1 MAQPFL
7 LFCFLTPLFSRESA
21 NHIAEDQR
29 GEAMSIH
36 ATLAVSPE
44 VCYDDAEMI
53 KRKGENAVN
62 ELEQDVLRANE
73 DENALADLI
82 EANRS
87 FILRCASETVHRYI
101 TDSDDEWSIALLA
114 FSEAVRDYEDGK
126 GSFRGL
132 AAIVIRRR
140 VLDYLRSQSR
150 FDELAVTP
158 DAFDGSLDS
167 DTAGGMELAVQ
178 QRMGEEA
185 IEAADDTAQRARTEI
200 GAMQEILHEYG
211 FSFFDLA
218 DASPKADKT
227 KRSCGVAIRTLIA
240 SLVLMAKMRLAHLLP
255 IKELSAESGVVRKI
269 LERHRKYIIAGAEIL
284 DGDFP
289 ILAGYLSYV
298 KEA

>member
-1 MAQPFL
+1 M
-7 LFCFLTPLFSRESA
+7 SA
-21 NHIAEDQR
+21 R
-29 GEAMSIH
+29 V
-36 ATLAVSPE
+36 LAVFRE
-44 VCYDDAEMI
+44 TCYDTMN
-53 KRKGENAVN
+53 RYLQKGETVVN
-62 ELEQDVLRANE
+62 DLEQDVLKAKE

-87 FILRCASETVHRYI
+87 FILRCASEIVHHYV

-114 FSEAVRDYEDGK
+114 FSEAVRDYEGGK
-126 GSFRGL
+126 GSFRGF
-132 AAIVIRRR
+132 AAIVIKRR

-150 FDELAVTP
+150 FDELSVTP
-158 DAFDGSLDS
+158 DAFDGSLD
-167 DTAGGMELAVQ
+167 DDAAGGMELAVQ

-185 IEAADDTAQRARTEI
+185 VDAADDTAERAREEI
-200 GAMQEILHEYG
+200 AAMQAVLLAYG

-218 DASPKADKT
+218 DSSPKTEKT
-227 KRSCGVAIRTLIA
+227 KRSCGTAIRTLLA
-240 SLVLMAKMRLAHLLP
+240 AAVLLAKMRLARLLP

>member
-1 MAQPFL
+1 MGTNA
-7 LFCFLTPLFSRESA
+7 A
-21 NHIAEDQR
+21 
-29 GEAMSIH
+29 
-36 ATLAVSPE
+36 LAVFPE
-44 VCYDDAEMI
+44 NCYDTI
-53 KRKGENAVN
+53 KYSGHKGETAVN
-62 ELEQDVLRANE
+62 DLEQNVMQAKE

-87 FILRCASETVHRYI
+87 FILRCASETTHRYI

-114 FSEAVRDYEDGK
+114 FSEAVRDYEGDK
-126 GSFRGL
+126 GSFRGF
-132 AAIVIRRR
+132 AAIVIKRR
-140 VLDYLRSQSR
+140 VLDYLRAQSR

-158 DAFDGSLDS
+158 DAFDGSLDD

-185 IEAADDTAQRARTEI
+185 MDAADDTAERARAEI
-200 GAMQEILHEYG
+200 SAMQEILGEYG

-227 KRSCGVAIRTLIA
+227 RRSCGIAIRTLIA
-240 SLVLMAKMRLAHLLP
+240 SLVLMAKMRLARLLP

>member
-1 MAQPFL
+1 MGTNA
-7 LFCFLTPLFSRESA
+7 A
-21 NHIAEDQR
+21 
-29 GEAMSIH
+29 
-36 ATLAVSPE
+36 LAVFPE
-44 VCYDDAEMI
+44 NCYDTI
-53 KRKGENAVN
+53 KYSGHKGETAVN
-62 ELEQDVLRANE
+62 DLEQNVMQAKE

-87 FILRCASETVHRYI
+87 FILRCASETTHRYI

-114 FSEAVRDYEDGK
+114 FSEAVRDYEGDK
-126 GSFRGL
+126 GSFRGF
-132 AAIVIRRR
+132 AAIVIKRR

-158 DAFDGSLDS
+158 DAFDGSLDD

-185 IEAADDTAQRARTEI
+185 MDAADDTAERARAEI
-200 GAMQEILHEYG
+200 SAMQEILGEYG

-227 KRSCGVAIRTLIA
+227 RRSCGVAIRTLIA
-240 SLVLMAKMRLAHLLP
+240 SLVLMAKMRLARLLP